1 MRAALVSFCLAA
13 SANAA
18 DVHEAAYAA
27 SDAVGKKATK
37 DAPSRV
43 GKWVTVN
50 DDVAAICTDGLG
62 RHSSGCFDGTVDDDD
77 YDDQTLDWDDLHG
90 AAQPCATCG
99 YGTEPDDYD
108 MWHACLSCGDGATLL
123 IVHDAGCRGLCVL
136 DAEAPYLIERFG
148 FAALADSTCEA
159 AVPCYD
165 DDATPELAADGF
177 VPSFIDDDDYFE
189 SYSYSFV
196 DAPDGARAAS
206 HHRRPSPIPPPRRL
220 RRQPGRLAHEGGV
233 DRGRRR
239 GFVRRLQPRRVLGRR
254 GDARVLFRDGGH
266 GRQARAEADDADAL
280 AVRAR
285 RRARDVARPVLLV
298 QQGPRDAL
306 VDASEETRRR
316 RLVQGLRREPL
327 DGALEARDALGHV
340 LGEVG
345 QPLDRRPRGAAP
357 I

>member
-1 MRAALVSFCLAA
+1 MRAALVLFCLAA
-13 SANAA
+13 AANAA

-136 DAEAPYLIERFG
+136 DVEAPYLIERFG

-165 DDATPELAADGF
+165 DDATPALAADGF
-177 VPSFIDDDDYFE
+177 VPSFIDDDDWFE

-220 RRQPGRLAHEGGV
+220 RRQPRSCAWTTSS
-233 DRGRRR
+233 RST
-239 GFVRRLQPRRVLGRR
+239 
-254 GDARVLFRDGGH
+254 A
-266 GRQARAEADDADAL
+266 
-280 AVRAR
+280 
-285 RRARDVARPVLLV
+285 
-298 QQGPRDAL
+298 
-306 VDASEETRRR
+306 TRRR
-316 RLVQGLRREPL
+316 SRPSAWPAACSSPRRRTWPSCP
-327 DGALEARDALGHV
+327 G
-340 LGEVG
+340 
-345 QPLDRRPRGAAP
+345 
-357 I
+357 